1 MEPRWS
7 RREDEDGSFRDPS
20 AIQPCLLALLGQLTA
35 LAALLPIGCPRI
47 KASKYRAAAIVS
59 T

>member
-1 MEPRWS
+1 MQPRWS
-7 RREDEDGSFRDPS
+7 GREDDVGSIRDPW